1 MTDIGAEPAPEPR
14 PVRAK
19 ASQSF
24 LLRGE
29 RGHPHELYPPSVNQA
44 RIVRVDLSEP
54 NNEVPAHKTAAIFTH
69 PVVPTAGF
77 YIVDPLVRLG
87 LSTMT
92 VQTRFVGNDA
102 TLLMERCAQ
111 DVGTAVRFL
120 KERGYERIILLG
132 FSGGASLLCFYQAQ
146 AEDFTATHL
155 PDGRPSLLTPE
166 QLPAADKLVLFG
178 HHLGRSQTLRN
189 VLDAAIVDETDPLQ
203 RDPELDVF
211 DSRHGPPFSD
221 EFVARIRAA
230 QAARMER
237 ITSWARQRLA
247 TLEDMFGPNA
257 DEAFIVHRTNA
268 DPFMFG
274 ETSDFG
280 GDVEKIRE
288 LNEAGNG
295 LGRVTSLRSWLSQW
309 ATDVSQANGPT
320 DVARTTIPV
329 LSIRQAGD
337 HRAHPDY
344 LRQWEEALGDRFA
357 GHHEFDATH
366 YMDPKAQAE
375 MVTELAQLI
384 YDFAMDP
391 PVTSSPTVHS

>member
-1 MTDIGAEPAPEPR
+1 MSVQPSPAVR
-14 PVRAK
+14 PVRYRE
-19 ASQSF
+19 SRSF

-29 RGHPHELYPPSVNQA
+29 PGYANELYPPAANNA
-44 RIVRVDLSEP
+44 RGVRVDLDEP
-54 NNEVPAHKTAAIFTH
+54 SGQVPPHKTVAVFTH
-69 PVVPTAGF
+69 PVVATAGF
-77 YIVDPLVRLG
+77 YIFDPLVELG
-87 LSTMT
+87 LSTAA
-92 VQTRFVGNDA
+92 VQTRFIGSDA

-146 AEDFTATHL
+146 AEGFTAAHL
-155 PDGRPSLLTPE
+155 PDGRPSLVAPE
-166 QLPAADKLVLFG
+166 QLPPGDKLVLFG

-189 VLDAAIVDETDPLQ
+189 VLDAAIIDEADPFQ
-203 RDPELDVF
+203 RDPDLDIF
-211 DSRHGPPFSD
+211 DPRHGPPFSD
-221 EFVARIRAA
+221 EFIAHIRAG

-237 ITSWARQRLA
+237 ITTWVRERLTTVEA
-247 TLEDMFGPNA
+247 LYGPGA
-257 DEAFIVHRTNA
+257 DEAFVVHRTNA
-268 DPFMFG
+268 DPFMFA

-280 GDVEKIRE
+280 GDVDKIRQA
-288 LNEAGNG
+288 NEAGNG
-295 LGRVTSLRSWLSQW
+295 LGRYSSLRSWLSQW
-309 ATDVSQANGPT
+309 ATDVSQADGPT

-337 HRAHPDY
+337 HRAHPNY
-344 LRQWEEALGDRFA
+344 LRQWEDALGDRFT

-384 YDFAMDP
+384 YDFAMR
-391 PVTSSPTVHS
+391 

>member
-1 MTDIGAEPAPEPR
+1 MSAQPSPDIG
-14 PVRAK
+14 PVLHLESR
-19 ASQSF
+19 SF
-24 LLRGE
+24 LLIGE
-29 RGHPHELYPPSVNQA
+29 RGYPHELYPPSVNQA
-44 RIVRVDLSEP
+44 RVVRVDLSEP
-54 NNEVPAHKTAAIFTH
+54 DNEVPSHKTAAIFTH

-77 YIVDPLVRLG
+77 YIVDPLVKLG

-92 VQTRFVGNDA
+92 VQTRFVGSDA

-111 DVGTAVRFL
+111 DVGTAIRFL

-146 AEDFTATHL
+146 AEDFTITHL
-155 PDGRPSLLTPE
+155 PDGRPSLVTPE
-166 QLPAADKLVLFG
+166 QLPPADKLVLFG

-189 VLDAAIVDETDPLQ
+189 VLDAAIVDEGDPLR
-203 RDPELDVF
+203 RDPDLDVF
-211 DSRHGPPFSD
+211 DPRHGPPFSD
-221 EFVARIRAA
+221 EFIARIRAG

-237 ITSWARQRLA
+237 ITGWVRDRLA
-247 TLEDMFGPNA
+247 TLEGLHGPNA
-257 DEAFIVHRTNA
+257 DEAFVVHRTNA
-268 DPFMFG
+268 DPFMFA

-280 GDVEKIRE
+280 GDVDKIRE
-288 LNEAGNG
+288 VNEAGNG
-295 LGRVTSLRSWLSQW
+295 LGRFSSLRSWLSQW

-344 LRQWEEALGDRFA
+344 LRQWEDALGDRFT
-357 GHHEFDATH
+357 GHHTFDATH
-366 YMDPKAQAE
+366 YMDPKAQAQ

-384 YDFAMDP
+384 HDFAMD
-391 PVTSSPTVHS
+391 